1 MVKSEFPDYLTAFFS
16 QYLEL
21 QRGLSQNTITS
32 YSDAF
37 LLLFRY
43 FNDNHKLSP
52 DKITFAHITREC
64 VDDYCQWLE
73 TSRNSSVKTRNL
85 RLTAIHSFFRYVA
98 MREPSRISLFKGI
111 LDIQMKKC
119 EKTVPIHLSDE
130 EVKLLFAEPDFRSKQ
145 GLRDLAI
152 LTVLYDSGVRVSE
165 LISLRISDIRMSGT
179 TTLRIVG
186 KGRKQRLVPISH
198 ATANILKSYYKVYNI
213 DVTTSNRNLFVNS
226 RGEALTRPGI
236 NYILNKYVQQARQ
249 NNPGYFNV
257 KVSAH
262 VMRHSKAV
270 SLVLSEVSLIYIRDF
285 LGHSSVITT
294 EHYART
300 NPEFL
305 RRAIEKNALK
315 YTDDTSQYSQQEQE
329 HLIEFLKSFRK

>member
-1 MVKSEFPDYLTAFFS
+1 MKSDFPEYLTAFFS

-21 QRGLSQNTITS
+21 QRGLSQNTIAS

-37 LLLFRY
+37 LLLFTY
-43 FNDNHKLSP
+43 FNDNHNLSP
-52 DKITFAHITREC
+52 DKITFAHLTREC
-64 VDDYCQWLE
+64 VVDFCQWLE

-98 MREPSRISLFKGI
+98 MREPSRISMIKSI

-119 EKTVPIHLSDE
+119 GRKVPMHLSDE
-130 EVKLLFAEPDFRSKQ
+130 EVKLLFAEPDFHKKQ
-145 GLRDLAI
+145 GIRDLAV

-165 LISLRISDIRMSGT
+165 LISLRMSDIRISGT
-179 TTLRIVG
+179 TTLRVIG
-186 KGRKQRLVPISH
+186 KGRKQRLIPISS
-198 ATANILKSYYKVYNI
+198 ATTNIIKAYYKAYNL
-213 DVTTSNRNLFVNS
+213 DASRSDRNLFVNS
-226 RGEALTRPGI
+226 REEALTRPGI
-236 NYILNKYVQQARQ
+236 NYILNKYVQQARR

-257 KVSAH
+257 NVTAH

-270 SLVLSEVSLIYIRDF
+270 SLLLSEVSLIYIRDF
-285 LGHSSVITT
+285 LGHSSVVTT

-300 NPEFL
+300 SPEFL
-305 RRAIEKNALK
+305 RKAIENNALS
-315 YTDDTSQYSQQEQE
+315 YVDSTSQYSPQEQE